1 METLKRLRSSRQ
13 DNRQL
18 SSSTPEPPTSADLR
32 PLFAGQARL
41 LAERSERG
49 LPIDV
54 RSLFN
59 LAFAYV
65 AITEAESDDG
75 DVVA

>member
-1 METLKRLRSSRQ
+1 MQIYTRPDSRQ
-13 DNRQL
+13 GNRQL
-18 SSSTPEPPTSADLR
+18 STGVTELPTPAELR

-41 LAERSERG
+41 LAERSEQG

-59 LAFAYV
+59 LAFAYL

-75 DVVA
+75 GAV